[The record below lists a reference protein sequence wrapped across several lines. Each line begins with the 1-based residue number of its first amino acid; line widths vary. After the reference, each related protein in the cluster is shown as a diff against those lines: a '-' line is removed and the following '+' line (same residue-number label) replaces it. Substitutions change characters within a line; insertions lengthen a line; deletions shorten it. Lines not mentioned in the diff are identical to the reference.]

1 MQTKVEILEEQ
12 LSENKLYLNE
22 LDKYS
27 RRNNTEIQGIPLSI
41 PDDALEIKV
50 IDIFKSLNITVQN
63 KDIEG
68 CHRLDKANPQN
79 TKDRFVNRKFC

>member
-1 MQTKVEILEEQ
+1 MEEQ

-22 LDKYS
+22 LDKYN
-27 RRNNTEIQGIPLSI
+27 RRNNTGIQEIPSSI

-50 IDIFKSLNITVQN
+50 VDIFKSLNITVQN

-68 CHRLDKANPQN
+68 CHRLDKTNPQN
-79 TKDRFVNRKFC
+79 TKVRFVNRKFS